1 MAPSLSPRAW
11 RASDANA
18 NALNI
23 APIVEIGMIF
33 GHKMMMP
40 EKPSS
45 HPPHSVAVL
54 AYQGLCLFEYATALE
69 VLSNRRSTEGELLY
83 AVASFSLEGA
93 AIMTDR
99 GVPLTVPAADQVF
112 YDAQTIIVP
121 GWRMGPVP
129 DQIAAALAMA
139 HRRGA
144 RIVSICTGAFVL
156 AAAGLID
163 ERRATTHW
171 RFAEQLARD
180 HPRVAV
186 DAMALYIDQGSI
198 VTSAGSSA
206 GIDMLL
212 HLMRRDF
219 GPAACN
225 AAARAMV
232 VPPHREGGQAQYA
245 ETPVPDVH
253 HKAFSNVIEQLRR
266 DPAGDH
272 RIETLAG
279 LAAMSPRTFFR
290 KFRAATGHTPYD
302 WILIERIRLA
312 KAMLAEGDLPVE
324 RIAERAGFA
333 AADTFR
339 HHFRRVVGTTPS
351 QFRAAFRHD
360 GEWPQAAE

>member
-1 MAPSLSPRAW
+1 MPDIDQPS
-11 RASDANA
+11 
-18 NALNI
+18 
-23 APIVEIGMIF
+23 
-33 GHKMMMP
+33 
-40 EKPSS
+40 
-45 HPPHSVAVL
+45 PPHSVAIL

-69 VLSNRRSTEGELLY
+69 VLSNRRSADGQALY
-83 AVASFSLEGA
+83 AVASFSLEGSS
-93 AIMTDR
+93 IQTDR
-99 GVPLTVPAADQVF
+99 GVPITVEASDQVF
-112 YDAQTIIVP
+112 HDAQTIIVP

-171 RFAEQLARD
+171 RYAEQLARD
-180 HPRVAV
+180 HPRVSV
-186 DAMALYIDQGSI
+186 DAMALYIDEGSI
-198 VTSAGSSA
+198 LTSAGSSA

-219 GPAACN
+219 GSAACN

-245 ETPVPDVH
+245 EAPVPEVH
-253 HKAFSNVIEQLRR
+253 HKAFSAVIEQLRR
-266 DPAGDH
+266 DPAGEH
-272 RIETLAG
+272 RIETLAAM
-279 LAAMSPRTFFR
+279 AAMSPRTFFR

-302 WILIERIRLA
+302 WILLERIRLA

-324 RIAERAGFA
+324 RIAERAGFG

-351 QFRAAFRHD
+351 QFRAAFQHD
-360 GEWPQAAE
+360 GALLQAAE

>member
-1 MAPSLSPRAW
+1 
-11 RASDANA
+11 
-18 NALNI
+18 
-23 APIVEIGMIF
+23 
-33 GHKMMMP
+33 MP
-40 EKPSS
+40 NTRFPNST
-45 HPPHSVAVL
+45 HSVAILV
-54 AYQGLCLFEYATALE
+54 YQGLCLFEYATALE
-69 VLSNRRSTEGELLY
+69 VLSNRRSADGEPLY
-83 AVASFSLEGA
+83 AVASFSLEGSS
-93 AIMTDR
+93 ILTDR
-99 GVPLTVPAADQVF
+99 GVSIMVDASDEVF
-112 YDAQTIIVP
+112 YDAQTIVVP

-139 HRRGA
+139 HRGGA

-171 RFAEQLARD
+171 QFAEQLARD
-180 HPRVAV
+180 HPRVSV
-186 DAMALYIDQGSI
+186 DPMALYIDEGSI

-219 GPAACN
+219 GSAACN
-225 AAARAMV
+225 EAARAMV

-245 ETPVPDVH
+245 ETPIPEVH
-253 HKAFSNVIEQLRR
+253 HKAFSMVIEQLRR

-272 RIETLAG
+272 RIETLAAM
-279 LAAMSPRTFFR
+279 AAMSPRTFFR

-302 WILIERIRLA
+302 WILLERIRLA

-324 RIAERAGFA
+324 RIAERAGFG

-351 QFRAAFRHD
+351 QFRAAFQHG
-360 GEWPQAAE
+360 GEWLRAAE

>member
-1 MAPSLSPRAW
+1 
-11 RASDANA
+11 
-18 NALNI
+18 
-23 APIVEIGMIF
+23 
-33 GHKMMMP
+33 MP
-40 EKPSS
+40 DTP
-45 HPPHSVAVL
+45 HFDPPHSVAIL

-69 VLSNRRSTEGELLY
+69 VLSNRRSADDRPLY
-83 AVASFSLEGA
+83 AVASFSLEGSS
-93 AIMTDR
+93 ILTDR
-99 GVPLTVPAADQVF
+99 GVPITVEASDEVF
-112 YDAQTIIVP
+112 HDAQTIVVP

-129 DQIAAALAMA
+129 DPIAAALAMA

-156 AAAGLID
+156 AAAGLLD
-163 ERRATTHW
+163 ERHATTHW
-171 RFAEQLARD
+171 QYADQLARD
-180 HPRVAV
+180 HPRVSV
-186 DAMALYIDQGSI
+186 DAMALYIDEGSI
-198 VTSAGSSA
+198 ITSAGSSA

-219 GPAACN
+219 GAAACN

-245 ETPVPDVH
+245 ETPVAEVH
-253 HKAFSNVIEQLRR
+253 HKAFSMVIERLRR

-272 RIETLAG
+272 RIETLAAT
-279 LAAMSPRTFFR
+279 AAMSPRTFFR

-302 WILIERIRLA
+302 WILLERIRLA

-324 RIAERAGFA
+324 RIAERAGFG

-351 QFRAAFRHD
+351 QFRAAFQHD
-360 GEWPQAAE
+360 GNSLQAAE